1 MSDDKLETA
10 INRAAQADAL
20 MRNELLTEAFVALD
34 AEYVRAWRVTPARDA
49 IAREKLWQ
57 AVNVLGKVRD
67 HLDKII
73 RDGKL
78 AQAEVNMRQAPH
90 GERI

>member
-10 INRAAQADAL
+10 INRGAQAEAL
-20 MRNELLTEAFVALD
+20 LRNELLQEAFAALD
-34 AEYVRAWRVTPARDA
+34 AEYIKAWRVTPARDT

-67 HLDKII
+67 HLAKVVN
-73 RDGKL
+73 DGKL
-78 AQAEVNMRQAPH
+78 AQAEVNMRQSQP
-90 GERI
+90 R